1 MMYDLGSLPKKQIL
15 HQEELEAKNQ
25 CKAAEAI
32 AEARRKKK
40 LEEEEEDA
48 RLQAI
53 LAAGLERKNKKE
65 SEEARL
71 QQAKQLRMIE
81 ARADAAD
88 ATRIRSLLTL

>member
-1 MMYDLGSLPKKQIL
+1 MIYDLGSLPKNQIL
-15 HQEELEAKNQ
+15 QQEELEASYQRQAK
-25 CKAAEAI
+25 EAI

-40 LEEEEEDA
+40 LEEEAENA